1 MSLTAIAFMLALG
14 LPPGQSPAAHSAS
27 TVPANPS
34 SAAKTVPAKNPVPVS
49 SAAKTKQNVI
59 PLAFKEFLEVS
70 SGALKPTAKL
80 LACDNKR
87 VRIVGFMAQME
98 DPIQGGFYL
107 CPRPVFCDEGGGG
120 TGDLPPES
128 VFVIV
133 RSAKGKVLAHKPQPL
148 EAVGILHIGAQTDE
162 DGHVSMI
169 RLILDRP
176 NDAPPKAVPA
186 KQKPARSAVKSK
198 TRSTHK

>member
-1 MSLTAIAFMLALG
+1 MSLIAILLTLALG
-14 LPPGQSPAAHSAS
+14 PLQTPASAS
-27 TVPANPS
+27 TI
-34 SAAKTVPAKNPVPVS
+34 PAKKPAATAAVS
-49 SAAKTKQNVI
+49 TAKPTVI
-59 PLAFKEFLEVS
+59 LLAFKEFLEVS
-70 SGALKPTAKL
+70 HGDLKPTAKL
-80 LACDNKR
+80 LACENKR
-87 VRIVGFMAQME
+87 VRLVGFMAQME
-98 DPIQGGFYL
+98 DPIKGGFYL

-133 RSAKGKVLAHKPQPL
+133 RSAKGKVLEHKPQPL
-148 EAVGILHIGAQTDE
+148 EAVGILHLGAQTDE

-176 NDAPPKAVPA
+176 NDAPPKAAPA
-186 KQKPARSAVKSK
+186 KQAPARSAVKSK